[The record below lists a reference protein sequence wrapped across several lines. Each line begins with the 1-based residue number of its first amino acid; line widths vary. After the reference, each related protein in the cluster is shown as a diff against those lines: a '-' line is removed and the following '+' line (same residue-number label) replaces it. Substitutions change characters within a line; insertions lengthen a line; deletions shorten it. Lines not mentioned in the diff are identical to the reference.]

1 MDRPTLHQVISCLDR
16 LYDPRWAADW
26 DAVGL
31 VCGDPDAGIGRI
43 LFAVDPL
50 NAVADEAI
58 SWGADLLVTHHPLL
72 LRPVHAVAA
81 TTAKGRVLHRLI
93 THGVAL
99 HVCHTNADTASPGV
113 SDALATAIGLHGIRP
128 LEAHPVDPLDKVV
141 TFVPVSDV
149 EKVIDALAAA
159 GAGTLGDYDR
169 CAFTSTGVGTF
180 RPRSGAEPTIGT
192 VGEIEH
198 VDEVRV
204 EMVLRRPLR
213 TAVLQ
218 ALREAHPDEEPAY
231 DLFEMAELP
240 GDRGTG
246 RIGSLPEP
254 MTLRRFAERVATA
267 LPATATGVRVTGDPD
282 RPVQVVAVCGGAGD
296 GLLDHVL
303 ASGADAYVTSDLRHH
318 PASEFG
324 AHESGIALIDVAHW
338 AAESLWLA
346 DAADRLRGALAEAG
360 STVEVG
366 VSRVRTDPWTFH
378 VPHGDVS

>member
-1 MDRPTLHQVISCLDR
+1 MDRPTLHQVIGCLDR

-26 DAVGL
+26 DAIGL
-31 VCGDPDAGIGRI
+31 VCGDPDAVIERI
-43 LFAVDPL
+43 LFAVDPVS
-50 NAVADEAI
+50 AVADEAI

-81 TTAKGRVLHRLI
+81 TTPKGTLLHRLI

-99 HVCHTNADTASPGV
+99 HVCHTNADAASPGV
-113 SDALATAIGLHGIRP
+113 SDALGAAIGLRGVRP
-128 LEAHPVDPLDKVV
+128 LEAHPADPLDKVV

-149 EKVIDALAAA
+149 EQVIDALAAA
-159 GAGTLGDYDR
+159 GAGRLGDYDR

-180 RPRSGAEPTIGT
+180 RPRPGAEPTIGT
-192 VGEIEH
+192 VGQIEH

-204 EMVLRRPLR
+204 EMVLRRQLR

-218 ALREAHPDEEPAY
+218 ALRTAHPYEEPAY
-231 DLFEMAELP
+231 DLFEVAELP

-246 RIGSLPEP
+246 RIGSLAEP
-254 MTLRRFAERVATA
+254 MTLRRFAERVAAA
-267 LPATATGVRVTGDPD
+267 LPTTAIGVRVAGDPD

-296 GLLDHVL
+296 GLLEQVR

-318 PASEFG
+318 PAAEFA

-338 AAESLWLA
+338 AAESLWLD
-346 DAADRLRGALAEAG
+346 DAADRLRGELAEVG
-360 STVEVG
+360 STVEVK
-366 VSRVRTDPWTFH
+366 VSRVRTDPWTFR
-378 VPHGDVS
+378 VPNGDVS